1 MHKFDTVF
9 EYVQIID
16 WALCKS
22 DEVLYMDVCSNFIQ
36 FMVFVL
42 ALTNDNVK
50 QGFLNREESRKCI
63 AVWQGG
69 AAVCAVSSP

>member
-1 MHKFDTVF
+1 MINSKHIFLHKFDIVS

-22 DEVLYMDVCSNFIQ
+22 DEADEVLSMDVCSDFIQ
-36 FMVFVL
+36 FMMIFVL

-50 QGFLNREESRKCI
+50 
-63 AVWQGG
+63 
-69 AAVCAVSSP
+69 